1 MYLFVEYGKRFNFR
15 DLNETVLMH
24 QDIGF
29 GPQYINY
36 ERQIEYSTLAKEAI
50 RDTLSDEAISE
61 EMRILYVALTRAKE
75 KLIMV
80 GTQKEVEKQMQ
91 IKQELLE
98 LIPIGENKLAH
109 QIVGRYKTY
118 IDWLELVYLK
128 SKQEKQEVLELF
140 CHQTKDVL
148 QEKNEEL
155 KRNDKC
161 EFKPSKELKKKIQEK
176 LNWQYQNQNL
186 TTIPSKSSVTAIK
199 NLEKQE
205 TLSIKECELKVPLFL
220 TYDDKLTGAKKGTI
234 MHMFLQK
241 LDLRKNYTEN
251 DLKELIDELEVK
263 HFLSRQELQTISIS
277 KVQKFLT
284 SDLAK
289 DIKKAKIIY
298 QEKPFYIYLTAG
310 EIYGGEEKE
319 KVVVQGIIDLYYRN
333 SDGKLILVDYKTD
346 FVENMDEK
354 ILIQKYKKQIEIY
367 EKAIEYATGEKV
379 EKSYI
384 YSLYL
389 NKAIDICE
397 N

>member
-148 QEKNEEL
+148 QEAIKIGAPKIIIVHNH
-155 KRNDKC
+155 
-161 EFKPSKELKKKIQEK
+161 PSGDP
-176 LNWQYQNQNL
+176 
-186 TTIPSKSSVTAIK
+186 TPSKSDYDFTDRMIQASNIMGVELLDHIVIGEYGFK
-199 NLEKQE
+199 
-205 TLSIKECELKVPLFL
+205 SI
-220 TYDDKLTGAKKGTI
+220 
-234 MHMFLQK
+234 
-241 LDLRKNYTEN
+241 
-251 DLKELIDELEVK
+251 
-263 HFLSRQELQTISIS
+263 
-277 KVQKFLT
+277 
-284 SDLAK
+284 
-289 DIKKAKIIY
+289 
-298 QEKPFYIYLTAG
+298 FYI
-310 EIYGGEEKE
+310 
-319 KVVVQGIIDLYYRN
+319 
-333 SDGKLILVDYKTD
+333 
-346 FVENMDEK
+346 
-354 ILIQKYKKQIEIY
+354 
-367 EKAIEYATGEKV
+367 
-379 EKSYI
+379 KSK
-384 YSLYL
+384 
-389 NKAIDICE
+389 NK
-397 N
+397 